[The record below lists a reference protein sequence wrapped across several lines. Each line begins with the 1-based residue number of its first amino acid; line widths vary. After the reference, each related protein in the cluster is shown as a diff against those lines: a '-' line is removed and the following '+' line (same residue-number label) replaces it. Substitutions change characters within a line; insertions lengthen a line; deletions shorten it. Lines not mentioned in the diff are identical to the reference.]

1 LTQGGLKAIAMKML
15 ICTIGSKRHKAT
27 LRFAQEVAK
36 ALSAEVTLLGVVDK
50 KRKVDELGRVLDQVA
65 QGLSEQGLPVQVRVE
80 AGNAEDVVVDEL
92 EATTY
97 DLVAL
102 GALGKKRSH
111 HSFLS
116 SVALRIIERAQASV
130 LVVKGD
136 RPSLSRVL
144 ICASGTEHGHLSVWA
159 GAALA
164 CGAGARATVLH
175 VVNTMPTMYTG
186 LEQMEE
192 TLTEL
197 LRSDT
202 EMAREL
208 RWAAQ
213 VVKAECE
220 LSELKLRRGIAVEE
234 IMSEARGGDYDII
247 VLGSSAAASG
257 FVRALMGDLAREVV
271 TRAQRP
277 VLVVR
282 PMA

>member
-1 LTQGGLKAIAMKML
+1 MKML
-15 ICTIGSKRHKAT
+15 VCTIGSRRYKAT
-27 LRFAQEVAK
+27 LRFAQEVAR
-36 ALSAEVTLLGVVDK
+36 ALSADVTLLGVVDK
-50 KRKVDELGRVLDQVA
+50 KRKIEELGRGLDEFA
-65 QGLSEQGLPVQVRVE
+65 RGLSGHGLPVQVRVE
-80 AGNAEDVVVDEL
+80 AGNPEDLVVDEL
-92 EATTY
+92 EATLY

-102 GALGKKRSH
+102 GALGGKRSH

-116 SVALRIIERAQASV
+116 SVALRIVERAQTSV

-136 RPSLSRVL
+136 RPTLSRVL

-175 VVNTMPTMYTG
+175 VLDAMPAMYAG

-197 LRSDT
+197 LHSDT

-208 RWAAQ
+208 KWAAQ

-234 IMSEARGGDYDII
+234 IMSEARGGDYDVI
-247 VLGSSAAASG
+247 VLGSSAAAPG
-257 FVRALMGDLAREVV
+257 LVRALMGDLTRDVV

-282 PMA
+282 PMD